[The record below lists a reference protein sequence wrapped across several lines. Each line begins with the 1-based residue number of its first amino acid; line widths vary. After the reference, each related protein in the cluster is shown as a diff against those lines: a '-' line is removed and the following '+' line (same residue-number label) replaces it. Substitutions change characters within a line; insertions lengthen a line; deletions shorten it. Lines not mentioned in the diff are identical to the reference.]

1 METKR
6 QIKLN
11 YTREFTIACKINNL
25 KPIELLQYFINHV
38 SFYAFIGGKIDVTY
52 LWATTVCI
60 DFKEEYGGEIIQ
72 VTIPE
77 IQEISLKYI
86 KKLTSLNLNEPFL
99 SSTAAFQ
106 SILIM
111 DEWSSEMLPFTDYE
125 PEIMIFNGEL
135 LKLTFDFN
143 LICRMNGSGIEELLQ
158 YFIDK
163 VSLARERAT
172 NFHHFV
178 KTDPSTAFLL
188 LLVGHDESVRDRVLP
203 QQEMYKKYGLRLLE
217 LDDEQNEED
226 NFENRMKNYDAFYQ
240 EWFSAL
246 NRISN

>member
-6 QIKLN
+6 QIKLD

-38 SFYAFIGGKIDVTY
+38 SFYAFIGGEIDVTY

-60 DFKEEYGGEIIQ
+60 DFKEEYGGEVLR
-72 VTIPE
+72 VTVPE

-86 KKLTSLNLNEPFL
+86 KKLTALNLNGPPF
-99 SSTAAFQ
+99 SDTAAFQ

-111 DEWSSEMLPFTDYE
+111 DEWSSEMLPYTDYE
-125 PEIMIFNGEL
+125 AEVMVINREL
-135 LKLTFDFN
+135 LNLTFDFN
-143 LICRMNGSGIEELLQ
+143 LICRMNGSEIQDLLQ

-163 VSLARERAT
+163 ISLARERAM

-188 LLVGHDESVRDRVLP
+188 LLVGHDESVKSRILP

-217 LDDEQNEED
+217 LDNEQNEED
-226 NFENRMKNYDAFYQ
+226 DFENRRRNYDTFYQ
-240 EWFSAL
+240 EWYSAL
-246 NRISN
+246 SRIDN